1 MFIMTGGKVV
11 YVDKRKYAIRSKL
24 PEIIRQHEI
33 KLGRRISIKEL
44 AEETGL
50 NRNTISAWF
59 SPVPFGRLDSDAAI
73 KFRRWA
79 DCTWEDLL
87 EEVELES

>member
-1 MFIMTGGKVV
+1 VAYTN
-11 YVDKRKYAIRSKL
+11 KRDYAIRSKL
-24 PEIIRQHEI
+24 YEIVRQREI

-44 AEETGL
+44 SEETGV
-50 NRNTISAWF
+50 NRNTISAWLT
-59 SPVPFGRLDSDAAI
+59 PELFGRMDSDSAI
-73 KFRRWA
+73 KIRRWA